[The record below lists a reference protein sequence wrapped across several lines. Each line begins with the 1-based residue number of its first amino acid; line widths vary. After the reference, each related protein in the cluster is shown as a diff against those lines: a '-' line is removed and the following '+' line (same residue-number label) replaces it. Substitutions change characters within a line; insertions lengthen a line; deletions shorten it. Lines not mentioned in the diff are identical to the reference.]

1 MATIDEF
8 YSTVEKSNY
17 YLGLVSSV
25 LRDQIVLQVENLS
38 LLSQRIVRN
47 ESLIPNTINYLVVFD
62 TKRGLFIGE
71 VFQSKINVTNSV
83 HEALADGMKED
94 VYPEISVKVL
104 GKMSDARKFVMH
116 GFETVGITD
125 KVYIANGEIR
135 KTFLQ
140 SIQISSNTE
149 QLKLEN
155 LATLT
160 GFGEDE
166 QLSLQPNT
174 LFDRHLMTIGTTNSG
189 KSTSALAI
197 LDKLL
202 ANGNKVLIIDPT
214 GEYQDSFSETEI
226 TKLTLGEDATI
237 PVGQIK
243 LSQWERVFETNE
255 NTQGATLSRAIK
267 SLRYMRKVRQSTVL
281 RKNGMNILDVEH
293 MLADLSDR
301 DTEFNLELLPAQI
314 EAEGVQVNRNGT
326 AYESTSFSANINNW
340 LFEKVQ
346 VVLENSTF
354 LDFFKTEP
362 QTNLLTRINSFVNES
377 GSLYINASGIGSTD
391 GVGAMI
397 VDLIASH
404 IMSISVGRPFVLFI
418 DEAHRYTKD
427 VDNDFGGRGLASIAR
442 EGRKKGIFL
451 FLTTQN
457 PKDVPESV
465 LSQVGTLLIHRLT
478 QAEEIQAIQSHVQPN
493 LLAQIT
499 KLNQGEAILSS
510 INLLQNLH
518 VRFNKSERMHGN
530 DTPLL

>member
-1 MATIDEF
+1 
-8 YSTVEKSNY
+8 
-17 YLGLVSSV
+17 
-25 LRDQIVLQVENLS
+25 
-38 LLSQRIVRN
+38 
-47 ESLIPNTINYLVVFD
+47 
-62 TKRGLFIGE
+62 
-71 VFQSKINVTNSV
+71 
-83 HEALADGMKED
+83 
-94 VYPEISVKVL
+94 
-104 GKMSDARKFVMH
+104 
-116 GFETVGITD
+116 
-125 KVYIANGEIR
+125 
-135 KTFLQ
+135 
-140 SIQISSNTE
+140 
-149 QLKLEN
+149 
-155 LATLT
+155 
-160 GFGEDE
+160 
-166 QLSLQPNT
+166 
-174 LFDRHLMTIGTTNSG
+174 MTIGTTNSG

-197 LDKLL
+197 LDKLVV
-202 ANGNKVLIIDPT
+202 NGNKVLIIDPT
-214 GEYQDSFSETEI
+214 GEYKDSFSETEI

-267 SLRYMRKVRQSTVL
+267 SLRYMRKVGQSTVL
-281 RKNGMNILDVEH
+281 RKNGMNILDVEQ
-293 MLADLSDR
+293 MLAGLSDR

-314 EAEGVQVNRNGT
+314 EAEGVQVNRAGT
-326 AYESTSFSANINNW
+326 AYESTSFSVNINNW

-346 VVLENSTF
+346 VVLENSAF

-530 DTPLL
+530 ATPLL

>member
-8 YSTVEKSNY
+8 YSTFEKSNY

-38 LLSQRIVRN
+38 LLAQRIVRN

-94 VYPEISVKVL
+94 VYLEISVKVL

-135 KTFLQ
+135 KAFLK

-149 QLKLEN
+149 QHKLAN

-174 LFDRHLMTIGTTNSG
+174 LFDRHLMAIGTTNSG

-197 LDKLL
+197 LDKLV

-214 GEYQDSFSETEI
+214 GEYRDSFSETEI

-237 PVGQIK
+237 PVGHIK

-267 SLRYMRKVRQSTVL
+267 SLRYMRKIEQNTVL
-281 RKNGMNILDVEH
+281 LKNGRKLLDVER
-293 MLADLSDR
+293 MLASLSDR
-301 DTEFNLELLPAQI
+301 VCSLVEFILSILMSLVDMYPAVSLKLIPKFTKIHLL
-314 EAEGVQVNRNGT
+314 
-326 AYESTSFSANINNW
+326 NIDK
-340 LFEKVQ
+340 L
-346 VVLENSTF
+346 
-354 LDFFKTEP
+354 
-362 QTNLLTRINSFVNES
+362 TNL
-377 GSLYINASGIGSTD
+377 G
-391 GVGAMI
+391 
-397 VDLIASH
+397 
-404 IMSISVGRPFVLFI
+404 
-418 DEAHRYTKD
+418 
-427 VDNDFGGRGLASIAR
+427 
-442 EGRKKGIFL
+442 
-451 FLTTQN
+451 
-457 PKDVPESV
+457 
-465 LSQVGTLLIHRLT
+465 
-478 QAEEIQAIQSHVQPN
+478 
-493 LLAQIT
+493 
-499 KLNQGEAILSS
+499 
-510 INLLQNLH
+510 
-518 VRFNKSERMHGN
+518 
-530 DTPLL
+530 